1 MMIKRIFAK
10 RVSLAQLFF
19 PFVCALVEFFFHLFI
34 FGASDGIAFA
44 MLLGALWGCLFSLIY
59 SLLPEKASLPV
70 AGTLLLLFCLFSCV
84 QLIYFEVFG
93 NLMQL
98 SLVQMG
104 GNVLATYGGVIVT
117 TVLRN
122 FFKVLVL
129 LLLPAAAV
137 VLLPHFLPKL
147 KERKLPSLATLLS
160 ALLVLF
166 LLCGLTAKQGKLSP
180 LRVYQSDVVST
191 EFSYQRLGL
200 AGGAAKDLFRR
211 GGGVSSEFSAG
222 IEAAVPGEDY
232 SRATHQM
239 QSIDFDTLAASTDD
253 TALQSLDAYFSS
265 VAPTG
270 KNNMTGLLAG
280 YNLITVCAESYCP
293 YLVSEELTPTLY
305 RLSHNGILF
314 ENYFGTYQSLTSN
327 GEYTLC
333 TGLYPNMHNNS
344 GATSF
349 EDSMTK
355 YLPFCLGNALK
366 AEGYQ
371 TFAYH
376 NNVGEFYSR
385 NLTHP
390 NMGYTFRS
398 AGDGLDIHL
407 TNPSSDEELFRESLK
422 DFVNSSTPFHAY
434 YMSWSGHNPYNWTN
448 AMSAKN
454 RDAVAELPYSEG
466 VKAYLACNL
475 ELEYGLKALT
485 EALADAGLAERTVIV
500 LTNDHFPYGLTMAQY
515 DELAGFPVGET
526 FEKYR
531 NSFLCYVPELE
542 ENITVDEY
550 CCTADI
556 LPTLLNLFGVSY
568 DSRLLAGRDVFSDAP
583 HVAVLMDQSFITD
596 TMYFDASEGLAA
608 DDTVKDAHG
617 YTAADYQRYVENLFA
632 LSAAIL
638 DSDYYAHAYCV
649 ERGDDE
655 PSVVSYEDIQNVFH
669 KSAVQYVTVNHLMDA
684 DSETLFGGERE
695 AFPAE
700 LMDVL
705 RRIAGD
711 TSGEEDAVAWA
722 VGQGIIKSEDEFPA
736 DAPLTHPSCAVL
748 MMRFAALHGGDMSFD
763 DSKAGQY
770 APLGK
775 DAANACLWATEKTVF
790 NKTMDAVYEIKDAP
804 LTRFQLAAYSSYLC
818 TRILGL

>member
-1 MMIKRIFAK
+1 MKLQRIFAK
-10 RVSLAQLFF
+10 RATLAQLFF
-19 PFVCALVEFFFHLFI
+19 PLNCMIAEFLFHCFVFGFADGILFSVLLGGV
-34 FGASDGIAFA
+34 FGA
-44 MLLGALWGCLFSLIY
+44 LLSALFSL
-59 SLLPEKASLPV
+59 LPKKASLPV
-70 AGTLLLLFCLFSCV
+70 TGILLLLFCLFSCV
-84 QLIYFEVFG
+84 QLIYYEVFG
-93 NLMQL
+93 SLMQL

-104 GNVLATYGGVIVT
+104 GDVLADYGIVVLI

-122 FFKVLVL
+122 ILKVVSLMALPFVLVL
-129 LLLPAAAV
+129 LIPRC
-137 VLLPHFLPKL
+137 FPKAKG
-147 KERKLPSLATLLS
+147 KEPPSLMLLLS
-160 ALLVLF
+160 VLIVLF
-166 LLCGLTAKQGKLSP
+166 LCCGLTAKKDKLSP
-180 LRVYQSDVVST
+180 LEVFQSDVVST
-191 EFSYQRLGL
+191 EFAYQRLGL
-200 AGGAAKDLFRR
+200 AGGVGKDLFGR
-211 GGGVSSEFSAG
+211 GSGAVSEFTAG
-222 IEAAVPGEDY
+222 IEGLVPGKDY
-232 SRATHQM
+232 SSTTHQM
-239 QSIDFDTLAASTDD
+239 TDIDFDTLAASTDD
-253 TALQSLDAYFSS
+253 AALQSLDAYFSS

-327 GEYTLC
+327 GEYTFC

-398 AGDGLDIHL
+398 AGDGLSIHMS
-407 TNPSSDEELFRESLK
+407 NPSSDEELFRESLR
-422 DFVNSSTPFHAY
+422 DLTSENAPFHAY
-434 YMSWSGHNPYNWTN
+434 YMSWSGHNPYRWSN

-454 RDAVAELPYSEG
+454 RAAVSALPYSEE
-466 VKAYLACNL
+466 VRAYIACNL

-500 LTNDHFPYGLTMAQY
+500 LTNDHFPYGLTTEQY
-515 DELAGFPVGET
+515 NELAGFEVETT

-531 NSFLCYVPELE
+531 NSFICYVPGLE
-542 ENITVDEY
+542 ENITVSEY

-568 DSRLLAGRDVFSDAP
+568 DSRLLAGRDVFSDGP

-596 TMYFDASEGLAA
+596 SIRYDASSGLRA
-608 DDTVKDAHG
+608 DDTVQDAHG
-617 YTAADYQRYVENLFA
+617 RTAADYQRYVENLFA

-638 DSDYYAHAYCV
+638 DSDYYAHAYSY
-649 ERGDDE
+649 EHSGE
-655 PSVVSYEDIQNVFH
+655 GPSVVSYEDIQNVFH
-669 KSAVQYVTVNHLMDA
+669 KSAVQYVTVNRLMEA

-695 AFPAE
+695 AFLAE
-700 LMDVL
+700 TLEVL

-711 TSGEEDAVAWA
+711 SSEGDAAAWA
-722 VGQGIIKSEDEFPA
+722 VEYGLLRSADEFSSEE
-736 DAPLTHPSCAVL
+736 PLTHVSCAVL
-748 MMRFAALHGGDMSFD
+748 MMRFAALQGTDMSFD
-763 DSKAGQY
+763 SSKAGSY
-770 APLGK
+770 GSLGRE
-775 DAANACLWATEKTVF
+775 AAEACLWATETTVI
-790 NKTMDAVYEIKDAP
+790 NKTMDALYEIKDEP